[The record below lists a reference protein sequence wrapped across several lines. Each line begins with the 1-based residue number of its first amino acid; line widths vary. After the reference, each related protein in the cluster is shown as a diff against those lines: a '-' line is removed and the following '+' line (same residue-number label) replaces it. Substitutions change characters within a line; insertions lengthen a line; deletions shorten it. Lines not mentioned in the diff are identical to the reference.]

1 MAGGEEEMVVK
12 IITTIGMTS
21 KMIIP
26 ITLVDTCLEIIAAVG
41 MTLANLVMTLH
52 QIGLTDLKVLP
63 LRHLH
68 QRMKIEAVD
77 VTVDREVKVVVI
89 VAGLTTEIVAN
100 GVDEMMMVL
109 LNHQTRVMTITTDD
123 HIDHPIDDVGEMNVD
138 TRTKGPDITVQ
149 DLRERVDLPARGR
162 IALETPR
169 AIVRIWMKMT
179 STKITTRQ
187 RFCVVT
193 GG

>member
-52 QIGLTDLKVLP
+52 QIGLTDLEVLP
-63 LRHLH
+63 LCHLH
-68 QRMKIEAVD
+68 QWMKIEAVD
-77 VTVDREVKVVVI
+77 VTVNREVKVVVI

-100 GVDEMMMVL
+100 GVNEMMMVL
-109 LNHQTRVMTITTDD
+109 LNHQTRVMTITMDD

-138 TRTKGPDITVQ
+138 TRTEGPDVTVQ
-149 DLRERVDLPARGR
+149 DLRRWE
-162 IALETPR
+162 
-169 AIVRIWMKMT
+169 
-179 STKITTRQ
+179 
-187 RFCVVT
+187 
-193 GG
+193 